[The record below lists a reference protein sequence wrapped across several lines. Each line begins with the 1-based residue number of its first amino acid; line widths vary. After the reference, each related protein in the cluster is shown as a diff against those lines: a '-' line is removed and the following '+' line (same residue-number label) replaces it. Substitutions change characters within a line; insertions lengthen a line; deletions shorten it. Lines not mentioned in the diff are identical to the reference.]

1 MNRNSETYFSSVPT
15 VEMQR
20 STFDLSHESLTT
32 FNVGDLTPL
41 CAPIEVYPGDTF
53 EIATS
58 KVVRLQTL
66 MHPIFGALYF
76 DVYWFFVPNRLVHD
90 NWPGVMGE
98 NLTGAWAPSVE
109 YSTPLIQL
117 DFSTDEETKSV
128 DLSEYGYGTVIDHY
142 GIPHVDGLRVN
153 ALPIRGYHLI
163 WNEYFRDQNLQDP
176 LNIYTGDATKYTQT
190 VSALEE
196 TYLPLRK
203 AGRLHD
209 YFSSALPAPQ
219 KALNPVNIP
228 ISGSLPVVT
237 TTDYHNQ
244 DTPVALAY
252 DFLDSSTAVRYLH
265 KASDTNAVELIT
277 SPALALNSYPINLW
291 AELIPG
297 VGNDAQGLVATIDDL
312 RTAFAIQRMLERDCF
327 GSRYR
332 ELILAHFSVATGDAR
347 MQVPE
352 YLGGNR
358 ITLNI
363 SQVVNS
369 AESETAQLGNLGA
382 FSHTVD
388 VHGDFV
394 KSFVEHGF
402 IHCLGVVRYPNVYA
416 QGLQRLWSRSGR
428 YSYYWP
434 SLAFIG
440 AQAIA
445 NKEIFAQGNAEDD
458 GVFGYQEAW
467 ADLRMIPNQV
477 SGLFRPYVDGSLD
490 SWTLSDDYDTL
501 PTLSA
506 GWIESNHEIV
516 DRALAVTSQLSDQIL
531 GDFWFDVK
539 ATRVL
544 PMFSMPGLVDHF

>member
-32 FNVGDLTPL
+32 FNVGDLVPL
-41 CAPIEVYPGDTF
+41 TGPIEVYPGDTF

-66 MHPIFGALYF
+66 LHPIFGALYF

-90 NWPGVMGE
+90 NWSGVMGE
-98 NLTGAWAPSVE
+98 NLTGPWAPSVE
-109 YSTPLIQL
+109 YSTPLIAFESNDPPAKISS
-117 DFSTDEETKSV
+117 DF
-128 DLSEYGYGTVIDHY
+128 YGYGTIPDHY
-142 GIPHVDGLRVN
+142 GVPQYPNIKVN

-176 LNIYTGDATKYTQT
+176 LNIYKGDATKYFQA
-190 VSALEE
+190 VNALEE
-196 TYLPLRK
+196 TYLLPRK
-203 AGRLHD
+203 AARLHD

-228 ISGSLPVVT
+228 MSGQLPVVSGLSH
-237 TTDYHNQ
+237 DQ
-244 DTPVALAY
+244 DTPVPTVFSNGESTSGQLYFGAG
-252 DFLDSSTAVRYLH
+252 SSVSWTAEPG
-265 KASDTNAVELIT
+265 SGM
-277 SPALALNSYPINLW
+277 YPTNLW

-297 VGNDAQGLVATIDDL
+297 VGSDAQGLVATIDDL

-332 ELILAHFSVATGDAR
+332 ELILAHFSVSTGDAR

-369 AESETAQLGNLGA
+369 TESDNANLGNLGA

-402 IHCLGVVRYPNVYA
+402 LHCVGVVRYPNVYG

-445 NKEIFAQGNAEDD
+445 NKEICASGTYLDD
-458 GVFGYQEAW
+458 EVFGYQEAW

-477 SGLFRPYVDGSLD
+477 SGLFRPYVDGNLS
-490 SWTLSDDYDTL
+490 SWTLVDEYSDM
-501 PTLSA
+501 PVLSSE
-506 GWIESNHEIV
+506 WIESNKNIV
-516 DRALAVTSQLSDQIL
+516 DRALAVTSEVSDQVL

>member
-1 MNRNSETYFSSVPT
+1 
-15 VEMQR
+15 MQR

-32 FNVGDLTPL
+32 FNVGDLVPL
-41 CAPIEVYPGDTF
+41 TAPIEVYPGDTF

-58 KVVRLQTL
+58 KVIRLQTL

-109 YSTPLIQL
+109 YSTPLISFVDQDTPSSKISS
-117 DFSTDEETKSV
+117 DF
-128 DLSEYGYGTVIDHY
+128 YGCGTIPDHY
-142 GIPHVDGLRVN
+142 GIPQVPNLKVN

-163 WNEYFRDQNLQDP
+163 WDEFFRDQNLQDP
-176 LNIYTGDATKYTQT
+176 LNIYKGDATKYFQENT
-190 VSALEE
+190 VLEE
-196 TYLPLRK
+196 TYLLPRK

-228 ISGSLPVVT
+228 LSGSLPVITREPHGQENIFPIVFDSGLNT
-237 TTDYHNQ
+237 FNNGIGVYQTNPSRIDI
-244 DTPVALAY
+244 DPAAGIES
-252 DFLDSSTAVRYLH
+252 DFIWPT
-265 KASDTNAVELIT
+265 
-277 SPALALNSYPINLW
+277 NLW

-402 IHCLGVVRYPNVYA
+402 IHCLGVVRYPNVYG

-516 DRALAVTSQLSDQIL
+516 DRALAVTSQLSDQVL

>member
-1 MNRNSETYFSSVPT
+1 
-15 VEMQR
+15 MQR

-98 NLTGAWAPSVE
+98 NLTGPWAPEIE
-109 YSTPLIQL
+109 YSTPTIS
-117 DFSTDEETKSV
+117 FERTEKS
-128 DLSEYGYGTVIDHY
+128 LRANSICGNLYDHY
-142 GIPHVDGLRVN
+142 GIPTENSGFEIN

-176 LNIYTGDATKYTQT
+176 INIYKGDASR
-190 VSALEE
+190 SAFGDELSE
-196 TYLPLRK
+196 TYGYCRK
-203 AGRLHD
+203 AARLHD

-228 ISGSLPVVT
+228 MSGSLPVVSRI
-237 TTDYHNQ
+237 DSHDQ
-244 DTPVALAY
+244 LDPIGAY
-252 DFLDSSTAVRYLH
+252 WSDGSVGAVPSVFI
-265 KASDTNAVELIT
+265 KGASNAVKYDDSL
-277 SPALALNSYPINLW
+277 SVVNALYPTNLW
-291 AELIPG
+291 AEYVPG
-297 VGNDAQGLVATIDDL
+297 ISDSSQGLTATIDDL

-369 AESETAQLGNLGA
+369 AESETAALGNLGA

-402 IHCLGVVRYPNVYA
+402 IHCLGVVRYPNVFG

-428 YSYYWP
+428 FSYYWP

-440 AQAIA
+440 AQAIY
-445 NKEIFAQGNAEDD
+445 NKEIFLQGNAEDNE
-458 GVFGYQEAW
+458 VFGYQEAW

-516 DRALAVTSQLSDQIL
+516 DRALAVTSQLSDQVL